1 MVMMAAMAANADR
14 PDSDIGGKTAAA
26 IERIGAVRRRVVQAS
41 ATRAGLSVLQAEIV
55 RLLASGAVR
64 PRGTDLAVELAVSLP
79 TVSDAVSALRRK
91 GLVTH
96 RPGADARS
104 KELRLTAVGRALAAS
119 LDDAL
124 AGFRRAAGA
133 AGDQGLTAALAV
145 IEGLRRE
152 GMIRRRSLLRHL
164 RPSRCRGDPGR
175 TLRPP
180 RARTHPGYPA
190 GRLPRARRRLIASP
204 AQRPHGAR
212 RTPMAT

>member
-145 IEGLRRE
+145 IEGLWRE
-152 GMIRRRSLLRHL
+152 GMISVDRSCVTCAHHVA
-164 RPSRCRGDPGR
+164 GE
-175 TLRPP
+175 T
-180 RARTHPGYPA
+180 PA
-190 GRLPRARRRLIASP
+190 GRCALLGRELTP
-204 AQRPHGAR
+204 ATLRVDCPEHA
-212 RTPMAT
+212 AA

>member
-1 MVMMAAMAANADR
+1 MVMMAVMAANADR

-26 IERIGAVRRRVVQAS
+26 LERIGAVRRQVVQAS
-41 ATRAGLSVLQAEIV
+41 ATQAGLSVLQAEIV

-133 AGDQGLTAALAV
+133 AGDQGLAAALAV
-145 IEGLRRE
+145 IEGLWRE
-152 GMIRRRSLLRHL
+152 GMIAVDRSCVTCAHHVA
-164 RPSRCRGDPGR
+164 GE
-175 TLRPP
+175 T
-180 RARTHPGYPA
+180 PA
-190 GRLPRARRRLIASP
+190 GRCALLGRELTP
-204 AQRPHGAR
+204 ATLRVDCPEHA
-212 RTPMAT
+212 AA

>member
-133 AGDQGLTAALAV
+133 AGDQGLTAALSV
-145 IEGLRRE
+145 IEGLWRE
-152 GMIRRRSLLRHL
+152 GMIAVDRSCVTCAHHVA
-164 RPSRCRGDPGR
+164 GE
-175 TLRPP
+175 T
-180 RARTHPGYPA
+180 PA
-190 GRLPRARRRLIASP
+190 GRCALLGRELTP
-204 AQRPHGAR
+204 ATLRVDCPEHA
-212 RTPMAT
+212 AA

>member
-64 PRGTDLAVELAVSLP
+64 PRGTDLAVESAVSLP

-145 IEGLRRE
+145 IEGLWRE
-152 GMIRRRSLLRHL
+152 GMISVDRSCVTCAHHVAGETLAGRCALL
-164 RPSRCRGDPGR
+164 GR
-175 TLRPP
+175 ELTPATLRVDCPEH
-180 RARTHPGYPA
+180 AA
-190 GRLPRARRRLIASP
+190 A
-204 AQRPHGAR
+204 
-212 RTPMAT
+212 